1 MASSRLLT
9 LLAATALAVN
19 CSSSGGG
26 GGGGGTGPDTT
37 PPAAPS
43 LSLITVAS
51 PLPGTTSQIVGSNG
65 AVEGSSTVKVV
76 NVDATQRNG
85 GQSIEASTG
94 AGGSGNFSVSIA
106 AQLGDQLSLTATDE
120 AGNESVPSATTAGPV
135 PQPFTGGVGT
145 VDLKTA
151 LGGTVA
157 VNLPFPTG
165 AERYTVIAEPQ
176 NPGGDPFSI
185 QVTGSKGVSTRRL
198 TGAARAKLDPSPEAR
213 IRRLERVEIFP
224 RLREVKPQM
233 YRGRGLALAQAT
245 ERMFFVSNTLAG
257 DVNNPDDFDEIN
269 AILRF
274 QGDNVLL
281 YVDDRTPPADLTEA
295 MVQEM
300 GNRFDDNIFPADV
313 AAFGGVSDVDNDGRV
328 IFLLSPTVNALN
340 TQEIVDQGVFIG
352 GFFFGL
358 DLLPA
363 ALFPTSN
370 EAEIFYGPIPD
381 PDMDW
386 SPAVFSISG
395 FVGAILA
402 TAAHELEHMISANQH
417 IIIRFGQAEDVW
429 LDEALAHWAETLNNF
444 NLQNR
449 LRSALFLEV
458 PSAVILVGTNAPDDD
473 SLERRGG
480 AWLIIMYLVDRFG
493 PGIVGDMVQT
503 NFIGIPNVEQAAN
516 TSFQFLLHQF
526 YAALVLDGQGISNDP
541 NFNFSNLNLRNEYAL
556 AAPGFDPP
564 LGPFLDILLKVLTA
578 NGATTT
584 EVIRG
589 TGAGYY
595 DVGANESGTFPV
607 LVSGEQSS
615 ELQVT
620 IIRTQ

>member
-9 LLAATALAVN
+9 LLTITALAAG
-19 CSSSGGG
+19 CGGSSGGG
-26 GGGGGTGPDTT
+26 GGGGPGPDTT
-37 PPAAPS
+37 PPAAPN
-43 LSLITVAS
+43 LGLISVTS

-85 GQSIEASTG
+85 GQSIEASNSA
-94 AGGSGNFSVSIA
+94 AGNGTFSLSIS
-106 AQLGDQLSLTATDE
+106 AQLGDQLALTATDE
-120 AGNESVPSATTAGPV
+120 AGNESVPSSTTAGPV
-135 PQPFTGGVGT
+135 PQPFSGGVGT
-145 VDLKTA
+145 VELKTV

-176 NPGGDPFSI
+176 NPGGDLFSI

-198 TGAARAKLDPSPEAR
+198 AGAARPEIDPSPEAR
-213 IRRLERVEIFP
+213 IRRIERAEIFP
-224 RLREVKPQM
+224 RLREATPQM
-233 YRGRGLALAQAT
+233 YQRHGLALAQAT
-245 ERMFFVSNTLAG
+245 ERMFFVSNKLGG
-257 DVNNPDDFDEIN
+257 DISNPDDFDEIN
-269 AILRF
+269 AVLRF

-295 MVQEM
+295 MIQEM

-313 AAFGGVSDVDNDGRV
+313 AAFGGVSDVDTDGRV
-328 IFLLSPTVNALN
+328 I
-340 TQEIVDQGVFIG
+340 
-352 GFFFGL
+352 FFFGL

-363 ALFPTSN
+363 VLFPTSN

-386 SPAVFSISG
+386 SPAVFSING
-395 FVGAILA
+395 FVEAILA

-417 IIIRFGQAEDVW
+417 ILIRLGQAEDVW
-429 LDEALAHWAETLNNF
+429 LDEGLAHYAETLNNF

-458 PSAVILVGTNAPDDD
+458 PSAVILVGTNTPDDD
-473 SLERRGG
+473 TLERRGG
-480 AWLIIMYLVDRFG
+480 AWLLIMYLVDRFG
-493 PGIVGDMVQT
+493 PDIVGDLVQT
-503 NFIGIPNVEQAAN
+503 NFIGIPNVEQEAN

-541 NFNFSNLNLRNEYAL
+541 NFNFSNLNPRNEYAL

-578 NGATTT
+578 NGATTSET
-584 EVIRG
+584 IRG

-595 DVGANESGTFPV
+595 DVGANESGTFPIV
-607 LVSGEQSS
+607 VSGQQSS

>member
-1 MASSRLLT
+1 MASSRFLA
-9 LLAATALAVN
+9 LLAITAVAAG
-19 CSSSGGG
+19 CGGSSGGG
-26 GGGGGTGPDTT
+26 GGGGPGPDTT
-37 PPAAPS
+37 PPSAPN
-43 LSLITVAS
+43 LGRITVGA
-51 PLPGTTSQIVGSNG
+51 PLPGTTSQIAGSNG
-65 AVEGSSTVKVV
+65 AVEGLSTVKVV

-85 GQSIEASTG
+85 GQSIEASTAAAG
-94 AGGSGNFSVSIA
+94 AGTFSLSIA

-120 AGNESVPSATTAGPV
+120 AGNESVASSTTAGPV
-135 PQPFTGGVGT
+135 PQPFNGGVGT
-145 VDLKTA
+145 VELKTA

-165 AERYTVIAEPQ
+165 AERYTVIPEPQ
-176 NPGGDPFSI
+176 NPGGGLFSI

-198 TGAARAKLDPSPEAR
+198 AGAARPELDPVPEAR
-213 IRRLERVEIFP
+213 IRQLERAEIFP
-224 RLREVKPQM
+224 RLREATPQM
-233 YRGRGLALAQAT
+233 YRRRGLALAQAA
-245 ERMFFVSNTLAG
+245 ERMFLVSNTLGG
-257 DVNNPDDFDEIN
+257 DPGDPDNFDEIN

-295 MVQEM
+295 MIQQI
-300 GNRFDDNIFPADV
+300 GNRFDDNIFPTNV
-313 AAFGGVSDVDNDGRV
+313 AAFGGVSDVDSDGRV

-340 TQEIVDQGVFIG
+340 TQEIVDQGLCIG

-386 SPAVFSISG
+386 SPAVFPINGFADAISG
-395 FVGAILA
+395 

-417 IIIRFGQAEDVW
+417 ILIRLGQAEDVW
-429 LDEALAHWAETLNNF
+429 LDEGLAHYAETLNNF

-458 PSAVILVGTNAPDDD
+458 PSAAILVGTNAPDDD

-480 AWLIIMYLVDRFG
+480 AWLLIMYLVDRFG
-493 PGIVGDMVQT
+493 PGIVGDLVQT
-503 NFIGIPNVEQAAN
+503 NFISIPNVEQAAN

-564 LGPFLDILLKVLTA
+564 LGPYLDVLLKVLTT
-578 NGATTT
+578 NGATMT

-589 TGAGYY
+589 TGAAYY
-595 DVGANESGTFPV
+595 DVGANESGTFPI
-607 LVSGEQSS
+607 LVSGQQSS

-620 IIRTQ
+620 IIKTQ